1 MTIGQG
7 SVDVELDGEV
17 LLVTQGVTRE
27 HGERT
32 VSKHV
37 TVINTGH
44 VIRILETV
52 YVTLDIL
59 DHTAVKSVHKG
70 CMALV
75 ARRHVC
81 HVLMEL
87 FVIL

>member
-1 MTIGQG
+1 M
-7 SVDVELDGEV
+7 
-17 LLVTQGVTRE
+17 TQGVMRE

-44 VIRILETV
+44 VIKILETV
-52 YVTLDIL
+52 YVTLVIL
-59 DHTAVKSVHKG
+59 DHTAVKSVHKDG
-70 CMALV
+70 MVLV

-81 HVLMEL
+81 HVPMVL
-87 FVIL
+87 FVTL

>member
-1 MTIGQG
+1 M
-7 SVDVELDGEV
+7 
-17 LLVTQGVTRE
+17 TQGVMRE

-37 TVINTGH
+37 TVTNMGL
-44 VIRILETV
+44 VIKILETV

-59 DHTAVKSVHKG
+59 DHTAAKSVHKDSMG
-70 CMALV
+70 LV

-81 HVLMEL
+81 HVPMVL
-87 FVIL
+87 FVTL